1 MWSVFRKDLRVFF
14 RDRSALLFSLVMPIL
29 VITVIAEGLFFD
41 QEDGPDLLVPVVDL
55 DQGPVATTFTKLL
68 GKHADVRVVDR
79 AEAEKLVR
87 DTHEAPAAIVFPP
100 KLSKQ
105 YLQGKSTEIQLL
117 TDPAAGGD
125 LEAVKVLLLLMD
137 KDAAA
142 LADPFAEDKI
152 TLKEENLT
160 GNKLSVTVFEQR
172 VPGFALMF
180 VLLAV
185 VFGTSMAMHDE
196 RDNGTLARLLVA
208 PGGFTRI
215 LLGKL
220 AARFVVG
227 VVQMLLLLG
236 WGHWMFGVSLGPSP
250 VAMLL
255 LTLTAVFAVVS
266 AGMLV
271 AGLARS
277 REQTLPLGLSL
288 VMAFSALGGCWWPQS
303 MQPEWMSRLGNA
315 VFTTWA
321 MRGLNDLILR
331 ERGLDAI
338 MLPATVLLAYGAV
351 TLSLGVH
358 LFRVRHSAR

>member
-1 MWSVFRKDLRVFF
+1 MLSVFRKDLRIFL
-14 RDRSALLFSLVMPIL
+14 RDRTALVFSIVMPLL
-29 VITVIAEGLFFD
+29 VITVIAEGLFHGK
-41 QEDGPDLLVPVVDL
+41 EDGPQLLVPVVND
-55 DQGPVATTFTKLL
+55 DHGPVAGTFIKILAE
-68 GKHADVRVVDR
+68 HARVREMSR
-79 AEAEKLVR
+79 ADAEHLVR

-105 YLQGKSTEIQLL
+105 YLQGTSSQIDLL
-117 TDPAAGGD
+117 TDPAQGGD
-125 LEAVKVLLLLMD
+125 LQGVKVLLLLMD
-137 KDAAA
+137 KEAAS

-152 TLKEENLT
+152 TLHEQNIT
-160 GNKLSVTVFEQR
+160 GNRLEMTVFEQR
-172 VPGFALMF
+172 VPGFTLMF

-185 VFGTSMAMHDE
+185 VFGTSMSMHDE
-196 RDNGTLARLLVA
+196 RDHGTLARLLVA

-227 VVQMLLLLG
+227 VAQMLLLLG
-236 WGHWMFGVSLGPSP
+236 WGHVIFGVSLGPSP
-250 VAMLL
+250 AAMLL
-255 LTLTAVFAVVS
+255 LTTSAVFAVVA

-277 REQTLPLGLSL
+277 REQTLPLGLSI

-303 MQPEWMSRLGNA
+303 AQPDWMSRISPA
-315 VFTTWA
+315 FFTTWA

-338 MLPATVLLAYGAV
+338 VLPATVLLLYGTA
-351 TLSLGVH
+351 TLALGMH